1 VARPGRVRAAAAFA
15 VGAAAVLWIDGWLAV
30 ARPSPVGPG
39 ERPPEALSRALG
51 SVARDLEVRASV
63 FAAAPEVTRFLEG
76 GGIAVNR
83 RALFDAA
90 QKALDGAAPNAWLA
104 LADPAGAV
112 QAWWGEAPA
121 SVSPWPSAKP
131 LSAEWS
137 ATTLTLVFR
146 KAVGA
151 LGFSGFVSCARDL
164 PVAAPE
170 FAHALGLEGE
180 ADAWEAAAP
189 PATALLSSPGGE
201 PLVGARRRPSGT
213 APREGQPV
221 ALATL
226 LAAVAVLIGRARVP
240 WRIGAALA
248 LAFLGFVAAG
258 SAAPHALAAPELM
271 ILAAGLALLPSAAA
285 RVQSAT
291 PPLPAASARAASL
304 LLLLAAFVAAGRLD
318 VPDLGAAAGEV
329 LRALVPL
336 TALAGLLTAALLVS
350 ATEPPP
356 EAGGRG
362 WLTAALAA
370 SAAFLA
376 LDLEFVRPGGAGVLI
391 LALSVAACFELW
403 RRALRPPGR
412 EASGLL
418 RLTLAT
424 ASLLVLLVAP
434 WHEHRRAAEAA
445 RLTSRVRRP
454 DPETVSLSAVW
465 SAQRA
470 VERVSRLDLDHF
482 LPAPPDRSDL
492 SDLAYRIWK
501 DGEASGE
508 ESPLNAYEVFDPAGR
523 LVSSFSLLPRPSTRG
538 GIPGVPVTI
547 DRYRVA
553 VVWRDAPLSASDRRW
568 GRVRIEVADWPSWDP
583 LPARIEVYRRL
594 VLGGSTRLP
603 ARSGEGLRPLL
614 AAYGPDGSPLEE
626 GPDLPASVR
635 ALLPKVAAAP
645 VRLRLR
651 FRDQEL
657 VGELR
662 PAAGGFELVAVAGPD
677 FFGRL
682 LTAAIVLPALALLAL
697 AAVAL
702 LAWRILASPP
712 AERAAL
718 VPASARTFRGR
729 LVAFFVV
736 GVMIPLVALTFF
748 LRSEITNRSAQ
759 DIIDHARSALQTAGR
774 VLDSYMLSADV
785 GRDRLDLLDDSI
797 LAWLSSAVG
806 YDLSVYGRDARLK
819 ATSRRDIYAAG
830 LLPDRVPAPAY
841 VAIGLSGAEQHVGA
855 RPVAG
860 SRFEEVTSPLGS
872 VPGVP
877 GLRSPGLLSV
887 LLLPQRRV
895 AEAETAQLT
904 AAVSAFSLLIFVA
917 SAAIAGRLAVRVAR
931 PVADLVEGTRAVT
944 RGDFAPRVPEPPDE
958 ELKELVRA
966 FLSMS
971 RSLKEQ
977 TDALSFEKE
986 RLATLLAHLTAG
998 VVALGEGGRL
1008 LLANPAAAALGGGRA
1023 DGARLAEVFP
1033 GEEMS
1038 EVRRLLAEPAAGG
1051 TPVDVEPRPGERW
1064 RIVTVPLPLGG
1075 AGSRLAV
1082 IEDVSDVVRSNRL
1095 AAWAEM
1101 ARIIAHE
1108 IKNPLTPIRLSV
1120 EHLREVW
1127 RRRAPDFDKV
1137 LEECATNV
1145 LKQTEELRRAA
1156 AEFSDYARLPRPDVR
1171 SVPLS
1176 PLLEEA
1182 AAAYRG
1188 APNVRFS
1195 VAAEPGLSALADA
1208 RLLRR
1213 VFSNLVGNAVEA
1225 LGGAGGTVALSA
1237 RRENGRVEVVVED
1250 DGPGVSPE
1258 ILPRLFD
1265 PYFSSKSGGTGL
1277 GLAIVKKVVEEHGGT
1292 IEAGNRSPRGF
1303 RVEFTLPC

>member
-1 VARPGRVRAAAAFA
+1 M
-15 VGAAAVLWIDGWLAV
+15 
-30 ARPSPVGPG
+30 
-39 ERPPEALSRALG
+39 
-51 SVARDLEVRASV
+51 RASV
-63 FAAAPEVTRFLEG
+63 FAAAPDVARFLEG

-121 SVSPWPSAKP
+121 SVSPSTAAGP

-146 KAVGA
+146 KPVGA
-151 LGFSGFVSCARDL
+151 PGFSGFISSAREL

-170 FAHALGLEGE
+170 FSHALGIEGE

-189 PATALLSSPGGE
+189 PASVLLSSAAGE

-221 ALATL
+221 AVAILLGAAAT
-226 LAAVAVLIGRARVP
+226 LIGRARVP

-258 SAAPHALAAPELM
+258 SASPHALAASELL
-271 ILAAGLALLPSAAA
+271 ILAAGLAILPSAAVRA
-285 RVQSAT
+285 QRGDPSV
-291 PPLPAASARAASL
+291 PPRSARALSL
-304 LLLLAAFVAAGRLD
+304 LLLLAAFVAASRLE
-318 VPDLGAAAGEV
+318 VPDLGVAAGEV

-336 TALAGLLTAALLVS
+336 AALAGLLTAAFLVS
-350 ATEPPP
+350 ATAPLQETS
-356 EAGGRG
+356 AHG
-362 WLTAALAA
+362 WLPVALAA
-370 SAAFLA
+370 SAALLA
-376 LDLEFVRPGGAGVLI
+376 LDLAFVRPGGAGVLI
-391 LALSVAACFELW
+391 FAVGIAVCFEMW
-403 RRALRPPGR
+403 RRALHPTGR
-412 EASGLL
+412 EASGIL

-445 RLTSRVRRP
+445 RLASRVRRP
-454 DPETVSLSAVW
+454 DPETVSLAAVW
-465 SAQRA
+465 SAQHA
-470 VERVSRLDLDHF
+470 VERVSRLDLDRF

-501 DGEASGE
+501 DGEAAGG
-508 ESPLNAYEVFDPAGR
+508 ESPLNAYEVFDPGGR

-538 GIPGVPVTI
+538 AAPGEPITI
-547 DRYRVA
+547 DRYRVG

-568 GRVRIEVADWPSWDP
+568 GRVRIEVADWPAWDP

-594 VLGGSTRLP
+594 ILGGSTRLP

-614 AAYGPDGSPLEE
+614 AAYGPEGSPLEE

-635 ALLPKVAAAP
+635 ALLPKGGKAVP
-645 VRLRLR
+645 LRLK

-662 PAAGGFELVAVAGPD
+662 PAAQGFELVAVPGPD

-697 AAVAL
+697 AAVVL

-712 AERAAL
+712 EERAAL
-718 VPASARTFRGR
+718 VPPSARTFRGR

-748 LRSEITNRSAQ
+748 LRSEITSRSAQ
-759 DIIDHARSALQTAGR
+759 DIIDHARSALQTAGH

-830 LLPDRVPAPAY
+830 LLSDRVPAPAY

-872 VPGVP
+872 VPGAP

-904 AAVSAFSLLIFVA
+904 AAVSAFSLLIFVV

-1008 LLANPAAAALGGGRA
+1008 LLANPAAAKLGGGRA
-1023 DGARLAEVFP
+1023 DGASLDEVFP
-1033 GEEMS
+1033 GEDMG
-1038 EVRRLLAEPAAGG
+1038 EVRRVLAEPAATG

-1064 RIVTVPLPLGG
+1064 RIVAVPLPLGG
-1075 AGSRLAV
+1075 SGSRLAV

-1127 RRRAPDFDKV
+1127 RRGGPDFEKV

-1145 LKQTEELRRAA
+1145 LRQTEELRRAA
-1156 AEFSDYARLPRPDVR
+1156 AEFSDYARLPRPDVK

-1188 APNVRFS
+1188 ASNVRFS
-1195 VAAEPGLSALADA
+1195 VAAEPGLSAQADA

-1213 VFSNLVGNAVEA
+1213 VFSNLVGNAVDA
-1225 LGGAGGTVALSA
+1225 LGGGGGTVALSA

-1250 DGPGVSPE
+1250 DGPGVPPD

-1292 IEAGNRSPRGF
+1292 IAAGNRAPHGF